1 MNLIYQTQVTFTLL
15 IFLFTSCV
23 VGEPWGGG
31 VPRVTALFLA
41 GKLGLIFSCSSRGF
55 QGLPSADRGDF
66 PQRKQITSRERQH
79 PKNKTKLSQC
89 AARVAPGSE

>member
-31 VPRVTALFLA
+31 GPQGDSTVLGWQVRLDLFL
-41 GKLGLIFSCSSRGF
+41 
-55 QGLPSADRGDF
+55 
-66 PQRKQITSRERQH
+66 
-79 PKNKTKLSQC
+79 
-89 AARVAPGSE
+89 